1 MDHQTFDYIIEAMN
15 EVYSLLEELSN
26 PDYIREQTK
35 LSKAIDEFYNWYKEN
50 KKD

>member
-15 EVYSLLEELSN
+15 EARRALKDIDN
-26 PDYIREQTK
+26 ADYIREFAK
-35 LSKAIDEFYNWYKEN
+35 LSMAIDVFCDWYKEN